1 MRAGGG
7 AALYCMQVNAARV
20 IIHPITGGR
29 AAGHHGTTAPWHHG
43 GRAPWR
49 HGGRAPLHGTM
60 APWQHGTMAAGRQSC
75 RRWSICRDC
84 DVRT

>member
-1 MRAGGG
+1 MTNACRRW

-29 AAGHHGTTAPWHHG
+29 AAGHHGTTAPWHHD

-49 HGGRAPLHGTM
+49 QDTIARN
-60 APWQHGTMAAGRQSC
+60 HGTMAAWHHGGRAAKLPSLVDLQGL
-75 RRWSICRDC
+75 
-84 DVRT
+84 